1 MKTIIEDYIENI
13 VTNHMNIIRKN
24 QCADLL
30 LFCVDIL
37 INNAGITKDTLLMRM
52 TEEQLNK
59 AYFECYTEMKQQHS
73 NAEFGLGN
81 GKNIAIAKLNG
92 YLPKDMGRQ
101 YAHDGAL
108 SAGDRKSVV

>member
-37 INNAGITKDTLLMRM
+37 INGIYLSKEYPKLLM
-52 TEEQLNK
+52 
-59 AYFECYTEMKQQHS
+59 
-73 NAEFGLGN
+73 
-81 GKNIAIAKLNG
+81 I
-92 YLPKDMGRQ
+92 D
-101 YAHDGAL
+101 
-108 SAGDRKSVV
+108 